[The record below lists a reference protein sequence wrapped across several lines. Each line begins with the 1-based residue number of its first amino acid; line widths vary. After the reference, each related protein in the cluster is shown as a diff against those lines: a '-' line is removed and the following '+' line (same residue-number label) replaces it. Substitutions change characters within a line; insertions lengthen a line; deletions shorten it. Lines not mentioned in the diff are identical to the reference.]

1 MCLITDSK
9 TKLIVEFCCSARPT
23 KGSLTAQTQ
32 YLSIC
37 LSVAMQILKRYRS
50 FYSLR
55 RLCNICQ
62 EDSKPFQCF
71 FEHMKPAVKNSSW
84 IGNVTMTVLFLATF
98 HERYFG
104 FFPQRFFLLLT
115 TASWYYLTSKCHVF
129 DHRFKD
135 KAHCRI
141 LLFKHNSWTTVNFL
155 NYFNWA

>member
-1 MCLITDSK
+1 MFVVRSL
-9 TKLIVEFCCSARPT
+9 KLEIASHHTTSARPT
-23 KGSLTAQTQ
+23 KGSLKAQTQ

-104 FFPQRFFLLLT
+104 FFPQRFFFIINHCFMALSDIKMPCVWSQIQRQSSLSNFAVQAQLLDDSQLPE
-115 TASWYYLTSKCHVF
+115 
-129 DHRFKD
+129 
-135 KAHCRI
+135 
-141 LLFKHNSWTTVNFL
+141 LF
-155 NYFNWA
+155 